1 MQGALVPTS
10 FYSNLVI
17 TTNDGG
23 ETWTE
28 QPVPGIEGVSDN
40 YICYNDNFLYITGL
54 SGKMYRSSDDGGT
67 WERIDNR
74 TFNDNIYQMQFLND
88 NTGFALSTDYGS
100 GVASSGLFKTDNGG
114 KTWERIA
121 NLINSNGAFCFIN
134 ENTGM
139 YCYEGI
145 GTTIAKTED
154 GGETW
159 TFTDFTDISL
169 NPYVIK
175 FFDDNNGLIAGE
187 GPILR
192 TTDAGETWQ
201 EIYWNSE
208 TYEGISDIFY
218 KSENEVYITG
228 EVVGSGTFVGKS
240 VNGGETWEITGL
252 GSYGGGKS
260 IVFTDENTA
269 FIACGNT
276 AILKSTDG
284 GEIWAETAVNTSN
297 YIEFKQLSFP
307 SGNTGYAV
315 GEGNYENFF
324 MTTDGGET
332 WNPVNSGCSASFN
345 SLHFFDENNGLVGGG
360 MGVLFS
366 ISNELTQFNPPQNID
381 GWQEYICPMNIF
393 HITWDAP
400 DTANTGNLIAYK
412 VFRNGLMIDSIPVT
426 GFYGYGIADTLGGG
440 SKSVSSYDFNVCY
453 YVSAVYDNPQGE
465 SEPTEKLCFDQLIIN
480 IKDNKAQQNSILI
493 TPNPAFDEITVH
505 FSPQTGENT
514 LLSVFDIS
522 GKIKI
527 KEKIDYG
534 IIYFLSIKTGKKS
547 ITKKFIKAGR

>member
-1 MQGALVPTS
+1 
-10 FYSNLVI
+10 
-17 TTNDGG
+17 
-23 ETWTE
+23 
-28 QPVPGIEGVSDN
+28 
-40 YICYNDNFLYITGL
+40 
-54 SGKMYRSSDDGGT
+54 MYRSPDNGVT
-67 WERIDNR
+67 WEKIDNR
-74 TFNDNIYQMQFLND
+74 IFNGDIYQMQFLND
-88 NTGFALSTDYGS
+88 NTGFVLSADYGS
-100 GVASSGLFKTDNGG
+100 GVASSGLFKTENGG
-114 KTWERIA
+114 ETWTRNA
-121 NLINSNGAFCFIN
+121 TLMNSNGAFCFIN
-134 ENTGM
+134 ESTGLF
-139 YCYEGI
+139 CYEGI
-145 GTTIAKTED
+145 GITIAKTED
-154 GGETW
+154 AGETW
-159 TFTDFTDISL
+159 TSTDFTDISL
-169 NPYVIK
+169 SPYVMK
-175 FFDDNNGLIAGE
+175 FFNDNNGMIAGE

-228 EVVGSGTFVGKS
+228 RVVGLGTFVGKS
-240 VNGGETWEITGL
+240 VNGGETWEITGI
-252 GSYGGGKS
+252 GNYGGGKN

-269 FIACGNT
+269 FIACGST

-284 GEIWAETAVNTSN
+284 GETWTETAVNTSN

-307 SGNTGYAV
+307 SENTGYAV

-332 WNPVNSGCSASFN
+332 WNPVNTDCSASFN
-345 SLHFFDENNGLVGGG
+345 SLHFFDESNGLVGGG

-366 ISNELTQFNPPQNID
+366 ISNELIQFNPPQNID

-412 VFRNGLMIDSIPVT
+412 VYRNALMIDSIPVT

-440 SKSVSSYDFNVCY
+440 SKSVSSYDFYVCY
-453 YVSAVYDNPQGE
+453 YVSAVYDNPFGE
-465 SEPTEKLCFDQLIIN
+465 SEPTEKLSFNQLIIN
-480 IKDNKAQQNSILI
+480 AEENKIQQNGFLI
-493 TPNPAFDEITVH
+493 TPNPAFDEIAVH
-505 FSPQTGENT
+505 FSSQTGENSVIT
-514 LLSVFDIS
+514 VFDIS
-522 GKIKI
+522 GKIMI

-534 IIYFLSIKTGKKS
+534 RINLSIDVSRLKEGLYFLSIKTGGKS

>member
-1 MQGALVPTS
+1 
-10 FYSNLVI
+10 
-17 TTNDGG
+17 
-23 ETWTE
+23 
-28 QPVPGIEGVSDN
+28 
-40 YICYNDNFLYITGL
+40 
-54 SGKMYRSSDDGGT
+54 
-67 WERIDNR
+67 
-74 TFNDNIYQMQFLND
+74 MQFLND

-100 GVASSGLFKTDNGG
+100 GVASSGLFNTDNGG

-145 GTTIAKTED
+145 GITIAKTED

-159 TFTDFTDISL
+159 TSTDFTDITLS
-169 NPYVIK
+169 PYVMK
-175 FFDDNNGLIAGE
+175 FFNDNKGLIAGE
-187 GPILR
+187 GPVLR

-201 EIYWNSE
+201 EISWNNGNFD
-208 TYEGISDIFY
+208 GISDIFY
-218 KSENEVYITG
+218 KSENEVFITG
-228 EVVGSGTFVGKS
+228 EALGSGTFVGKS
-240 VNGGETWEITGL
+240 VDGGETWEITNL
-252 GSYGGGKS
+252 GNYGGGKS
-260 IVFTDENTA
+260 IVFTDENSA

-276 AILKSTDG
+276 TILKSTDG
-284 GEIWAETAVNTSN
+284 GETWAETAVNTSN
-297 YIEFKQLSFP
+297 YIEFKQISFP
-307 SGNTGYAV
+307 SVNTGYAV
-315 GEGNYENFF
+315 GDGNYDNFF

-332 WNPVNSGCSASFN
+332 WNPVNSGCSVSFN

-440 SKSVSSYDFNVCY
+440 SNSVSSYDFNVCY

-493 TPNPAFDEITVH
+493 TPNPAFNQITVH
-505 FSPQTGENT
+505 FGTKTGKNT
-514 LLSVFDIS
+514 VLSVFDIT

-527 KEKIDYG
+527 KEKVDYDKTNYSVDVSQLKEG
-534 IIYFLSIKTGKKS
+534 LYFLSIKTGKKN
-547 ITKKFIKAGR
+547 IVKKFIKAGR